1 MIDIGI
7 AEKNR
12 QIVAERLNKLLA
24 NEYVLYTKTLK
35 YHWNV
40 KGKFFG
46 PLHALFREQ
55 YEKLFVFID
64 DVAERSLSI
73 GFDAAGTLNEFMKH
87 TTLMEQPGEN
97 PDELGMIANLLSDHE
112 AIIKQLR
119 DDIDLTIEMN
129 DAGTNNFLADL
140 IEKHEKI
147 AWMLRAHLQ

>member
-7 AEKNR
+7 TEKNR
-12 QIVAERLNKLLA
+12 QIVAERLNTLLA

-46 PLHALFREQ
+46 PLHALFQEQ
-55 YEKLFVFID
+55 YEKLFEFID
-64 DVAERSLSI
+64 AVAERSLSI
-73 GFDAAGTLNEFMKH
+73 GFNATGTLNEFIKH
-87 TTLMEQPGEN
+87 TILTEQPGEN
-97 PDELGMIANLLSDHE
+97 PDESNMIENLLADHE

-129 DAGTNNFLADL
+129 DAGSNNFLADL
-140 IEKHEKI
+140 IEKHEKM